1 MGSGPTQDQGRT
13 TGPLSASEAGNGAG
27 ADLRLVQA
35 FLAGDRRA
43 ETELG
48 RRLALLPRVLRVLN
62 ARAGRPLAD
71 EDLLDLAQ
79 DAGVALLHKLE
90 CFDGRGELD
99 GWIYGI
105 CRFEFLNAVRR
116 VRRRPRPVDD
126 FVLEAAAEPSETSLE
141 AERYASDIERG
152 LATLADDERAV
163 VRLKHFD
170 GLTFDAIAA
179 RYGIS
184 PNTAKTRYYRGL
196 RKLQEFMAP
205 RRKEYRP

>member
-1 MGSGPTQDQGRT
+1 MAHGLAE
-13 TGPLSASEAGNGAG
+13 PL
-27 ADLRLVQA
+27 
-35 FLAGDRRA
+35 
-43 ETELG
+43 LG
-48 RRLALLPRVLRVLN
+48 RGRDVAHGLHVLRRLTAYEYN
-62 ARAGRPLAD
+62 NTLR
-71 EDLLDLAQ
+71 DLLDLAQ